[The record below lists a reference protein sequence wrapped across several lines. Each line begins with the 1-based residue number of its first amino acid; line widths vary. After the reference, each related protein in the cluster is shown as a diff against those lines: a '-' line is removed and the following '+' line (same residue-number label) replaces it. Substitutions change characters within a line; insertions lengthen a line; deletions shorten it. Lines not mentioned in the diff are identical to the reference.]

1 MWVGLGRSLV
11 AIKQQSKCC
20 ELWFN
25 KDWDEINDCPR
36 DFGGGRRTRKGL
48 AELLKWLGIGF
59 RSGGQVHSY
68 SNHICGVALWHR
80 YCIRTGCRSRRR
92 TDGRERIQREGEIIR
107 SLGGLGDTFGIQGRF
122 FSLLSSRAFFLS
134 FPGSGLLWFVS
145 SLGGYILDKLW
156 VSIHRLL
163 WGSVPYSGHTKH
175 LFVRAIEWVV

>member
-80 YCIRTGCRSRRR
+80 YCIRTGCRRRRR
-92 TDGRERIQREGEIIR
+92 TDGRERIQREEGEIIR

-122 FSLLSSRAFFLS
+122 FSQFSGFLSFFLS
-134 FPGSGLLWFVS
+134 LALDFYGSFLLWVAIFWTS
-145 SLGGYILDKLW
+145 SEYPSIAFYGVLFLIPVTQNTFLW
-156 VSIHRLL
+156 V
-163 WGSVPYSGHTKH
+163 P
-175 LFVRAIEWVV
+175 